1 MALPI
6 LRKSQIQPAGSSG
19 STSSGS
25 TTSGGTV
32 SATPAGGVKHAPY
45 YSGGVFNRSVKLI
58 VTTAGTPQAAEPMAV
73 PTGGKT
79 RIRTYEGN
87 VGYMYF
93 AESKEAL
100 RNGQGVELA
109 AGYEII
115 FPYQVG
121 RLWYMGQNDG
131 DYAALSGRSE

>member
-45 YSGGVFNRSVKLI
+45 YPGGLFNRSVKLI
-58 VTTAGTPQAAEPMAV
+58 VTTAGTPQAAIA
-73 PTGGKT
+73 T
-79 RIRTYEGN
+79 RRWKSTSAN
-87 VGYMYF
+87 SPV
-93 AESKEAL
+93 A
-100 RNGQGVELA
+100 A
-109 AGYEII
+109 AG
-115 FPYQVG
+115 
-121 RLWYMGQNDG
+121 
-131 DYAALSGRSE
+131 